1 MKRRFKLAAAA
12 GVVALVLALSAGVVL
27 TAPDAA
33 LPWSVFGG
41 GGSSSSTNYEL
52 GSTSGQSSPI
62 GESNTMNYELCAG
75 FWCGAVPAGLT
86 GTPLAT
92 VTPAATV
99 TPTPTVTGT
108 PPTATPTVTGTPPTA
123 TLTATGT
130 VVLVAT
136 STPTTSAPAT
146 PTPTVLIGDVN
157 CDGLV
162 NSIDAALV
170 LQFVAAL
177 LGSVSC
183 PDAADVNGDAD
194 VTSVDA
200 ALILQFTAGLLGS
213 LPP

>member
-27 TAPDAA
+27 TAPDTA
-33 LPWSVFGG
+33 LPWSVFGGG

-62 GESNTMNYELCAG
+62 GESANTNYELCAG
-75 FWCGAVPAGLT
+75 FWCGAVPAGVT
-86 GTPLAT
+86 GTPLPT

-99 TPTPTVTGT
+99 TP
-108 PPTATPTVTGTPPTA
+108 TPTVTGTPPTA

-136 STPTTSAPAT
+136 STPTISAPDT

-162 NSIDAALV
+162 NSIDAAFV

-177 LGSVSC
+177 LGSLPC
-183 PDAADVNGDAD
+183 PDAADTNGNGD
-194 VTSVDA
+194 VNSIDA